1 MENLSLEVAF
11 ARYGA
16 QAANKQRS
24 LSALAAD
31 GSLVLSCES
40 VHFSR
45 PGIGILRYSRR
56 FSDLGGAKARVTE
69 LRTQLLEAFDAGT
82 NVHPVVITAP
92 KGLMKRVIHVRSDL
106 EGRVVQFDGDTF
118 SVDFTRP
125 APPAEEPK
133 VKRRN
138 KR

>member
-16 QAANKQRS
+16 QAINKQRS
-24 LSALAAD
+24 LSALATD

-40 VHFSR
+40 LHFTR
-45 PGIGILRYSRR
+45 PGIGILRYTRR
-56 FSDLGGAKARVTE
+56 LSELGGAKARITE
-69 LRTQLLEAFDAGT
+69 LRTQLLAAMDAGT

-92 KGLMKRVIHVRSDL
+92 KGLAKRIIHVRSDL
-106 EGRVVQFDGDTF
+106 EGRVVEFDGDNF

-125 APPAEEPK
+125 LPPQEEPK
-133 VKRRN
+133 PKRR